1 MDRLIQLQGTI
12 PLEGLYFRSA
22 SIQEAMSSHS
32 HASVVLESDDPN
44 LLPEDFL
51 GKTINLGFET
61 QGGLF
66 AELSSETMR
75 YFDAVVT
82 GMGVSSHQAGN
93 RCQYRFVLN
102 SWTWML
108 SKNRDFRVYQNETV
122 PDIVRQVIAR
132 QSHSA
137 VHFEDRSQRSYSP
150 WEYCVQ
156 YGESDYAFISRLMQQ
171 EGLYFYFEHT
181 ATSHTLVMTD
191 SNALH
196 SPFPGYESVPYNPAG
211 QSARLTDEQVIAS
224 LTQFKTIETPRF
236 AHADYNFKI
245 PATRLLAASAADV
258 KPFHEALEVFEYPG
272 EFESASEADQYARA
286 RQEALL
292 ARQLVFQGDT
302 NARGIAAG
310 RIFTPSCDDLPHL
323 SIGMLVI
330 SSSLHIVEAAPEA
343 HDQTQSDFHCSF
355 QSIPLSQPFRVER
368 AAVKPLVKGP
378 LPALVVGPA
387 GDEIYTDTF
396 GRVKVQFYWDRYGRN
411 DEHSSCWI
419 RVAYPVAGKG
429 WGFVAIPRI
438 GQEVV
443 VSFEDGD
450 PDRPVITGAIHNADQ
465 TINYALPDQKTVSG
479 WRTHSTLNG
488 ADNNFNELR
497 FEDKKGEEYVW
508 FQAEKDYFGLV
519 KHDSREEIG
528 QDVHRVIKRDRFEEI
543 QRNYSQTVV
552 GVFRQQVNQ
561 LHTTVEE
568 DFLARVK
575 GALSVINDG
584 HVSVRSAGDISVR
597 SDATTHLKSA
607 ADIKLDAG
615 AEGHFKAGSSL
626 TISAGSSITLA
637 VGGSSI
643 TISAGGVSFSGPSIG
658 VNSGGGGGSASA
670 ASPTA
675 PDSAQLPDEPVPP
688 VDPLV

>member
-1 MDRLIQLQGTI
+1 MDRLILLKGSI
-12 PLEGLYFRSA
+12 PLDGLYFRSA
-22 SIQEAMSSHS
+22 SIQEAISAHS
-32 HASVVLESDDPN
+32 HASVVLESDDPG
-44 LLPEDFL
+44 LQPEDFL
-51 GKTINLGFET
+51 GKTINLAFET
-61 QGGLF
+61 QVGLF
-66 AELSSETMR
+66 AELTGDSLR
-75 YFDAVVT
+75 YFDGVVT

-93 RCQYRFVLN
+93 RCQYRFSLN

-122 PDIVRQVIAR
+122 PAIVRQVIAR
-132 QSHSA
+132 QSHPS
-137 VHFEDRSQRSYSP
+137 VLFEDRSQRSYSP

-156 YGESDYAFISRLMQQ
+156 YGESDYAFILRLMQQ

-181 ATSHTLVMTD
+181 QAGHTLVMID
-191 SNALH
+191 ANSLH
-196 SPFPGYESVPYNPAG
+196 SPFPGYQTIPYNPAG
-211 QSARLTDEQVIAS
+211 QSGRLTDEQVISS

-245 PATRLLAASAADV
+245 PSTRLLSTSAGEV

-272 EFESASEADQYARA
+272 EFETASDAEQYARA

-302 NARGIAAG
+302 NARGVAVG
-310 RIFTPSCDDLPHL
+310 RTFKPVCDDLPSL
-323 SIGMLVI
+323 SVDMLVI

-343 HDQTQSDFHCSF
+343 HDQAQSDFHCSF
-355 QSIPLSQPFRVER
+355 QSIPLSQPFRPER
-368 AAVKPLVKGP
+368 SAVKPLVKGP
-378 LPALVVGPA
+378 LPALVVGPS

-450 PDRPVITGAIHNADQ
+450 PDRPVVTGAIHNADQ
-465 TINYALPDQKTVSG
+465 KINYALPDQKTVSG
-479 WRTHSTLNG
+479 WRTHSSLNG
-488 ADNNFNELR
+488 SDSNFNELR

-519 KHDSREEIG
+519 KHDSREEVG
-528 QDVHRVIKRDRFEEI
+528 QDLHRVIKRDRFEEV

-584 HVSVRSAGDISVR
+584 HVALRTSGDLSLR
-597 SDATTHLKSA
+597 SDANTQLKSA
-607 ADIKLDAG
+607 SDIKLDAG

-643 TISAGGVSFSGPSIG
+643 TISAAGVSFTGPSIG

-670 ASPTA
+670 ASPAA

-688 VDPLV
+688 VDPLA